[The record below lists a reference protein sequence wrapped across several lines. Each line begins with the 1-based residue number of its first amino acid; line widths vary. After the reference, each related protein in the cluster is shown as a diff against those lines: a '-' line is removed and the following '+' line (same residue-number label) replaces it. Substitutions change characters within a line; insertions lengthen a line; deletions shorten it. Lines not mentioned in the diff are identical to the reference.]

1 MKKKLV
7 KIMVALYIKKQNK
20 KKTEKLPIMW

>member
-7 KIMVALYIKKQNK
+7 KIKGKWRKGGETNQK
-20 KKTEKLPIMW
+20 